1 MKEFLKC
8 SVFLSSFIIN
18 LSAFYHEC
26 AEADR
31 GQSQKL
37 TIFKSEKKNISNCNI
52 LGKSFSKYLSNLKN
66 YGKSQL
72 L

>member
-18 LSAFYHEC
+18 LLAFYHEC
-26 AEADR
+26 AEADK

-37 TIFKSEKKNISNCNI
+37 TIFKSEKKKFQIAIFWGNHFQNIYQI
-52 LGKSFSKYLSNLKN
+52 
-66 YGKSQL
+66 
-72 L
+72 